1 MLGPPTIDSM
11 PTPTAPALAVVAWR
25 TAILVALV
33 AYAAAATVVCRGL
46 VGGFG
51 GAPVPWAV
59 VAAAAAV
66 AMLAVLPMGA
76 AIDVPEAM
84 FEHWLP
90 ERRFRAGRCPCCG
103 YDASRARCPECGAAF
118 ERPVPYAS
126 DWRTLRRTAWAAVPA
141 WIVGLGA
148 GIALVTLDER
158 RFEREIASYRALHP
172 ELREHSR
179 PRASPAGFARL
190 GWDVGRGFSGPP
202 PFESPKSPIQSPI
215 QSPVQPPDFGPGG
228 AKRSTNSGL
237 STK

>member
-1 MLGPPTIDSM
+1 
-11 PTPTAPALAVVAWR
+11 
-25 TAILVALV
+25 
-33 AYAAAATVVCRGL
+33 

-51 GAPVPWAV
+51 GAPVPWGV
-59 VAAAAAV
+59 VLLAAAV

-76 AIDVPEAM
+76 AVDVPEAM

-103 YDASRARCPECGAAF
+103 YDAARARCPECGAPF
-118 ERPVPYAS
+118 GRPAAYAS

-141 WIVGLGA
+141 WIVGFAA
-148 GIALVTLDER
+148 GLALVTLDER
-158 RFEREIASYRALHP
+158 RFEREVASMRSLSP

-179 PRASPAGFARL
+179 PRAAPAGFARFA
-190 GWDVGRGFSGPP
+190 WDVGRGFSGPP
-202 PFESPKSPIQSPI
+202 PFESPKEPL
-215 QSPVQPPDFGPGG
+215 QPPDLGPGG

>member
-1 MLGPPTIDSM
+1 MPA
-11 PTPTAPALAVVAWR
+11 PTPTAPALAAVAWR
-25 TAILVALV
+25 AAIVVALV

-51 GAPVPWAV
+51 GAPLPWLV
-59 VAAAAAV
+59 VAAAGAV

-76 AIDVPEAM
+76 AVDVPEAM

-103 YDASRARCPECGAAF
+103 YDASRARCPECGAPF
-118 ERPVPYAS
+118 ERPAAYAS

-141 WIVGLGA
+141 WIVGFAA
-148 GIALVTLDER
+148 GVALVTLDER
-158 RFEREIASYRALHP
+158 RFEREIAAYRSLHP

-179 PRASPAGFARL
+179 ARAAPAGFARL
-190 GWDVGRGFSGPP
+190 AWDIGRGFSGPP
-202 PFESPKSPIQSPI
+202 PFESPKAAL
-215 QSPVQPPDFGPGG
+215 QPPDFGPGG
-228 AKRSTNSGL
+228 ANRSTNSGL

>member
-1 MLGPPTIDSM
+1 M

-215 QSPVQPPDFGPGG
+215 QSPVQSPVQPPDFGPGG

>member
-1 MLGPPTIDSM
+1 M

-202 PFESPKSPIQSPI
+202 PFESPKSPIQSP
-215 QSPVQPPDFGPGG
+215 VQPPDFGPGG

>member
-1 MLGPPTIDSM
+1 MRILLAPTIGPV
-11 PTPTAPALAVVAWR
+11 PTPTAPALAVLAWR
-25 TAILVALV
+25 ATIVLALV
-33 AYAAAATVVCRGL
+33 ACAAAATVVCRGL

-51 GAPVPWAV
+51 GAPVPWGV
-59 VAAAAAV
+59 VLLAAAV

-76 AIDVPEAM
+76 AVDVPEAM

-103 YDASRARCPECGAAF
+103 YDAARARCPECGAPF
-118 ERPVPYAS
+118 GRPAAYAS

-141 WIVGLGA
+141 WIVGFAA
-148 GIALVTLDER
+148 GLALVTLDER
-158 RFEREIASYRALHP
+158 RFEREVASMRSLSP

-179 PRASPAGFARL
+179 PRAAPAGFARFA
-190 GWDVGRGFSGPP
+190 WDVGRGFSGPP
-202 PFESPKSPIQSPI
+202 PFESPKEPL
-215 QSPVQPPDFGPGG
+215 QPPGLGPGG